1 MKNMAWNFFILSI
14 VNVKFGFKIARYIY
28 IYIYILVLSGIFSTN
43 KNARKR
49 GSREE
54 LAFIRI
60 LNEKYQFAI
69 I

>member
-14 VNVKFGFKIARYIY
+14 VNVKFGFKIARYT
-28 IYIYILVLSGIFSTN
+28 YILVPSGIFSTN
-43 KNARKR
+43 KNARKK

>member
-14 VNVKFGFKIARYIY
+14 VNVKFGFKIARY